1 MSDIIRLMSYTID
14 IRQRRQVTLPNEV
27 LKQLGVA
34 VGDSIEIKVEGKK
47 AILKPKKQI
56 ALEVLKEIQRIVRE
70 SGISEKEMQ
79 ENLRRIRRQINEERS
94 S

>member
-1 MSDIIRLMSYTID
+1 MSYTID

-27 LKQLGVA
+27 LKQMGVT

-47 AILKPKKQI
+47 AVLKPKKQI
-56 ALEVLKEIQRIVRE
+56 ALEALKEMQRIVRE

-79 ENLRRIRRQINEERS
+79 ENVRRIRRQINEERAS
-94 S
+94 